1 MLQKDLLKKD
11 THKAM
16 YEVTARCRKPCLSQ
30 RCTCAQNL
38 RPEPRMG
45 ESPRTAL
52 GSPQSRV
59 CQPGLPW
66 GRGLSSRGRPGS

>member
-45 ESPRTAL
+45 ESP
-52 GSPQSRV
+52 
-59 CQPGLPW
+59 
-66 GRGLSSRGRPGS
+66 